1 MLVISL
7 SAFIIGGLV
16 AMLIDSRRKM
26 IKIGIVGGTGYTG
39 VELLRL
45 LAAHPEA
52 HVEIITSRSEEG
64 VRVADMYPNLRGHYD
79 DLAFSVPDTAALG
92 RCDVVF
98 FATPHGVAHSLAAEL
113 LATGTRIIDLSAD
126 FRLRDADVWA
136 KWYGQ
141 PHGAPELL
149 GEAVYGLPEVNRE
162 AIRGARLIAVPGCYP
177 TSVQL
182 GLIPLLEAGL
192 ARTDNLIADCKSGV
206 SGAGRGAKVSSLF
219 GETTESMKA
228 YGVAG
233 HRHLPEISQGL
244 QRAAGAEVGLTFVPH
259 LTPMIRGIHS
269 TLYAQVPDHSVD
281 LQQLFTERYA
291 NEPFVDVMPAGSH
304 PETRSVRGANV
315 CRLAVHRPQGGDLVV
330 VLSVIDNLVKGASG
344 QAIQNMN
351 IALGLDERMGLAHP
365 ALMP

>member
-1 MLVISL
+1 
-7 SAFIIGGLV
+7 
-16 AMLIDSRRKM
+16 M

-45 LAAHPEA
+45 LATHPEA

-64 VRVADMYPNLRGHYD
+64 VHVADMYPNLRGHYD

-269 TLYAQVPDHSVD
+269 TLYAQVTDHSVD
-281 LQQLFTERYA
+281 LQQLFVERYA